1 MQEHVKILKD
11 TRIAKGLDISE
22 VSRKTGIRE
31 SVLFEIES
39 GTMPNLPTV
48 YLRSFVKKYADFLG
62 LSKDSY
68 SHLMSELDSQLTQE
82 QLYHKPIAK
91 DAATSIDPSDQK
103 VLDIIKSGNYKSL
116 LSDKRLVTSTMYL
129 GAGLVIILIVY
140 FVFFSTDNSNSD
152 NAIDEIAVT
161 DIKSDDDKSEDE
173 SLFDYF
179 ESAGDSIVLEAF
191 ALDSAWMSITI
202 DGKTNEEVLMKPG
215 MKKIWKAADHFTI
228 TSGNAGGV
236 KLKRNGEE
244 LEPLGAR
251 GNVVN
256 NVKIT
261 KDEITK

>member
-31 SVLFEIES
+31 SVLLEIES

-62 LSKDSY
+62 LSEDSY
-68 SHLMSELDSQLTQE
+68 SQLTNQLNSQHTKE

-91 DAATSIDPSDQK
+91 DAATIIDPSDQK
-103 VLDIIKSGNYKSL
+103 VFDIIKTGNYKSL
-116 LSDKRLVTSTMYL
+116 LSDKRLITSAMYL
-129 GAGLVIILIVY
+129 GASIVIILIVY
-140 FVFFSTDNSNSD
+140 FVFFSSDNNSNNS
-152 NAIDEIAVT
+152 IDEIAVT
-161 DIKSDDDKSEDE
+161 DIQSDIDETDDNN
-173 SLFDYF
+173 LFDYF

-202 DGKTNEEVLMKPG
+202 DGKTNEEILMKPG
-215 MKKIWKAADHFTI
+215 MKKIWKAENYFTI

-261 KDEITK
+261 KDEISK

>member
-31 SVLFEIES
+31 NVLLEIES

-48 YLRSFVKKYADFLG
+48 YLRSFIKKYANFLG
-62 LSKDSY
+62 LSEDSY
-68 SHLMSELDSQLTQE
+68 SQLMSELNSQFTQE

-91 DAATSIDPSDQK
+91 DASSGIDPIDQN
-103 VLDIIKSGNYKSL
+103 VIDLIKTGNYKRL
-116 LSDKRLVTSTMYL
+116 LSDRRLVSSLSYFGIGIL
-129 GAGLVIILIVY
+129 IFLIVY
-140 FVFFSTDNSNSD
+140 FVFFSSD
-152 NAIDEIAVT
+152 NNSSNGAIEGIANT
-161 DIKSDDDKSEDE
+161 DVDNEGEKEDN
-173 SLFDYF
+173 LFDYF
-179 ESAGDSIVLEAF
+179 ESEGDSIILEAF
-191 ALDSAWMSITI
+191 ALDSAWMSITM
-202 DGKTNEEVLMKPG
+202 DGKINEEILMKPG
-215 MKKIWKAADHFTI
+215 MKKIWKAEKFFTL
-228 TSGNAGGV
+228 TSGNAGGM